1 MRVTSPAWR
10 FRAAALIAAGA
21 LAVHELR
28 YLLAYGDRSG
38 AEAASQGHAYLA
50 SVTTVVAA
58 LLVLV
63 VATFVARL
71 ASGTRSAGAASIRSA
86 RGLWAIVTI
95 AVLVVFALQ
104 ESVEG
109 LLASGHPSGLEGV
122 FGHGGWLAVPLAIA
136 IAGLIALAIG
146 GAAAVSASPAAYWTR
161 SMRWPPVTIPH
172 RLYVTCAAAR
182 PDPLARHM
190 AGRGP
195 PPTFV

>member
-1 MRVTSPAWR
+1 VHVTSPAWR

-38 AEAASQGHAYLA
+38 AEAAAQGHAYLA

-58 LLVLV
+58 ALVV
-63 VATFVARL
+63 IVATFIARL
-71 ASGTRSAGAASIRSA
+71 ANGARAEGAGSIPSLRRFWATAS
-86 RGLWAIVTI
+86 I
-95 AVLVVFALQ
+95 AVLAIFVLQ

-109 LLASGHPSGLEGV
+109 LLSSGHPAGLAGV
-122 FGHGGWLAVPLAIA
+122 FGHGGWLAVPLAAA
-136 IAGLIALAIG
+136 IGALIALALR
-146 GAAAVSASPAAYWTR
+146 GAAARAAPVRRWTR
-161 SMRWPPVTIPH
+161 STRWPIDAISQ
-172 RLYVTCAAAR
+172 RLVLTHPEAR

>member
-1 MRVTSPAWR
+1 VRVASPAWR

-38 AEAASQGHAYLA
+38 DAAAAQGHAYLA

-58 LLVLV
+58 LLVV
-63 VATFVARL
+63 AIATFIARV
-71 ASGTRSAGAASIRSA
+71 ASGARAAGASSMQSPR
-86 RGLWAIVTI
+86 RLWVTATA
-95 AVLVVFALQ
+95 AVLVIFALQ

-109 LLASGHPSGLEGV
+109 LLASGHPAGLEGV
-122 FGHGGWLAVPLAIA
+122 FGHGGWLAIPVAVAIGA
-136 IAGLIALAIG
+136 LIALALR
-146 GAAAVSASPAAYWTR
+146 GAAASASRMPGLAPAL
-161 SMRWPPVTIPH
+161 RWPIERVAG
-172 RLYVTCAAAR
+172 RLVLVRAQAR
-182 PDPLARHM
+182 PDPLAHHL

>member
-1 MRVTSPAWR
+1 VTSPAWR

-38 AEAASQGHAYLA
+38 AEVAAQGHAYLA
-50 SVTTVVAA
+50 SVTTVAAAA
-58 LLVLV
+58 LVV
-63 VATFVARL
+63 IVATFIARL
-71 ASGTRSAGAASIRSA
+71 ANGARPEGAGSIPSA
-86 RGLWAIVTI
+86 RRLWATATI
-95 AVLVVFALQ
+95 AVLAIFVLQ

-109 LLASGHPSGLEGV
+109 LLASGHPAGLVGV
-122 FGHGGWLAVPLAIA
+122 LGHGGWLAVPLAA
-136 IAGLIALAIG
+136 AIG
-146 GAAAVSASPAAYWTR
+146 ALIVLALRGAAASTAPVPGWTR
-161 SMRWPPVTIPH
+161 STRWPIDAIAH
-172 RLYVTCAAAR
+172 RLVLTHLEAR

>member
-1 MRVTSPAWR
+1 VHVTSPAWR

-38 AEAASQGHAYLA
+38 AEAAAQGHAYLA

-63 VATFVARL
+63 VATFIARL
-71 ASGTRSAGAASIRSA
+71 ASGARAAGAASIHSPR
-86 RGLWAIVTI
+86 RLWAMVTI
-95 AVLVVFALQ
+95 AVLAIFVLQ

-109 LLASGHPSGLEGV
+109 LLASGHPAGLDGV
-122 FGHGGWLAVPLAIA
+122 FGHGGWLAVPLAAVIGA
-136 IAGLIALAIG
+136 LIALALR
-146 GAAAVSASPAAYWTR
+146 GAAASTVPAPGWSR
-161 SMRWPPVTIPH
+161 SMRWPIDAIPH
-172 RLYVTCAAAR
+172 RPVLIRREAR
-182 PDPLARHM
+182 PDPVARHM

>member
-1 MRVTSPAWR
+1 VHVTSPAWR

-38 AEAASQGHAYLA
+38 AEVAAQGHAYLA

-58 LLVLV
+58 ALV
-63 VATFVARL
+63 VMVATLIARL
-71 ASGTRSAGAASIRSA
+71 ASGARAAGDASIPSPR
-86 RGLWAIVTI
+86 RLWATATI
-95 AVLVVFALQ
+95 AVLAIFVLQ

-109 LLASGHPSGLEGV
+109 LLASGHPAGLVGV
-122 FGHGGWLAVPLAIA
+122 FGHGGWLAVPLAAA
-136 IAGLIALAIG
+136 IGALIALALR
-146 GAAAVSASPAAYWTR
+146 GAAASTVPVPGWTR
-161 SMRWPPVTIPH
+161 STRWPI
-172 RLYVTCAAAR
+172 AAIAHCLVLTRPQAR

-195 PPTFV
+195 PLTFV